1 MFIKCLILVEAKVA
15 VEIVVE
21 KKQNVVVPVAKK
33 VTPSKVKAAAP
44 AVIVIP
50 ATPSP
55 SKVVPESPLKKSQV
69 VAKEKIALAIA
80 STSTATPPTRATR
93 SKK

>member
-1 MFIKCLILVEAKVA
+1 M
-15 VEIVVE
+15 
-21 KKQNVVVPVAKK
+21 VPVVKK
-33 VTPSKVKAAAP
+33 VTPSKVKAA
-44 AVIVIP
+44 VTLP

-55 SKVVPESPLKKSQV
+55 TKVVPESPLKKGQV
-69 VAKEKIALAIA
+69 IAKEKVAPAVA

>member
-1 MFIKCLILVEAKVA
+1 MEAKVA

-33 VTPSKVKAAAP
+33 VTPAKVKAAA
-44 AVIVIP
+44 AVP

-55 SKVVPESPLKKSQV
+55 SKVVPESPLKKGQV
-69 VAKEKIALAIA
+69 VAKEKIAPAIA

>member
-1 MFIKCLILVEAKVA
+1 MESNSKIA

-33 VTPSKVKAAAP
+33 VTPAKVKP
-44 AVIVIP
+44 AVIP
-50 ATPSP
+50 TTPSP
-55 SKVVPESPLKKSQV
+55 SKVVPESPLKKGQV
-69 VAKEKIALAIA
+69 VAKEKIAPAIA

>member
-1 MFIKCLILVEAKVA
+1 MEAKVA

-21 KKQNVVVPVAKK
+21 NKQNVVVPVAKK
-33 VTPSKVKAAAP
+33 VTPSKVKAAVAA
-44 AVIVIP
+44 AVVVVP

-55 SKVVPESPLKKSQV
+55 SKLVPESPLKKGQV
-69 VAKEKIALAIA
+69 MTKDKIAPAIA